1 MEKTNPVLKEN
12 IVKLEKAARKND
24 AEVYRRA
31 AEELKKSAKN
41 KTEVNVSKIERTA
54 SEGETVLVPGKVL
67 GSGRLDKEV
76 EVAAFQFSQKAKKII
91 SKSGEVTYLEDLV
104 EENPEGEKIRI
115 VK

>member
-24 AEVYRRA
+24 ADVYRRA

-41 KTEVNVSKIERTA
+41 KTEVNLSKIQRNA

-76 EVAAFQFSQKAKKII
+76 EVAAFQFSQKAKKTIN
-91 SKSGEVTYLEDLV
+91 SSGEFMYLEDLV
-104 EENPEGEKIRI
+104 EDNPEGKNIRI
-115 VK
+115 MK